1 METAT
6 FNQTENNMETMSN
19 NQTISNMETKQFN
32 STQFSSAHPGLIT
45 FVIDQSGSMEETYP
59 EGGTKAKFTH
69 LVVNR
74 AINEMINSNADGETV
89 KNRVL
94 LSLIGCGKSVTEIRT
109 DKLSDFA
116 NNPLRI
122 ENGIQKVSDG
132 NGGLVEVEVQ
142 KPIYFEPVA
151 NGLTPLADTLDVVKQ
166 IVGNFMEKNPESPAP
181 VVVIVTDGMPRSSG
195 VDDATEEANAIAKA
209 QEIMA
214 LSCADGHPLIF
225 NCHIGRG
232 TNKCEFPAAEEELP
246 DEQAKF
252 LFKISSEVPESYKDA
267 ARKLELDLSE
277 HSKGMVSNADPTTFI
292 KFINFGSSGANQDKM
307 SN

>member
-1 METAT
+1 METT
-6 FNQTENNMETMSN
+6 SNNQTINNMETMSN
-19 NQTISNMETKQFN
+19 NQTINNMETKSFN
-32 STQFSSAHPGLIT
+32 TKQFSSAHPGLIA
-45 FVIDQSGSMEETYP
+45 FVIDQSGSMEEAYP
-59 EGGTKAKFTH
+59 EGGTKAKFTY

-74 AINEMINSNADGETV
+74 AINEMINANADGETV

-94 LSLIGCGKSVTEIRT
+94 LSLIGCGNSVTEIRT
-109 DKLSDFA
+109 NMLNDFA

-122 ENGIQKVSDG
+122 ENGTQKVSDG

-151 NGLTPLADTLDVVKQ
+151 DGLTPLADTLEVVRQ
-166 IVGNFMEKNPESPAP
+166 IFSGFMEKNPNSPAP
-181 VVVIVTDGMPRSSG
+181 VAVIVTDGMPRSKG
-195 VDDATEEANAIAKA
+195 NDDSVEEANAIAKA
-209 QEIMA
+209 KEIMT
-214 LSCADGHPLIF
+214 LSCADGNPLIF
-225 NCHIGRG
+225 NCHIGNG
-232 TNKCEFPAAEEELP
+232 NHKCEFPSSEDDLP

-252 LFKISSEVPESYKDA
+252 LYKISSEIPESYKEA
-267 ARKLELDLSE
+267 ARKLELNISE